1 MTLPKIGITLG
12 DPGGIGPEVILKA
25 FSSLD
30 SLPKAN
36 YILFGSSLIIQQEKQ
51 ALELDLNIQ
60 PFERAKE
67 ADSPCFSLFEIETPL
82 KTVKKGAA
90 YKENGISSFSF
101 LKEAAEE
108 AKKGTIQALVTGP
121 ISKHSWRL
129 AGLKWKGHTDFL
141 SQIYPQAIMTFWS
154 DRMKTALFSHH
165 LPLKEALKRVK
176 RESLKD
182 FFLRLHHCLEKIQP
196 ETFRFLAAG
205 LNPHAGE
212 NGLLGSEEE
221 KEIVPAIKEA
231 RKQGMRISGPFPPDV
246 VFRSALNRAETV
258 VIALYHDQG
267 LIPFKLE
274 AFEKGVNVTLGL
286 PFIRTSPAHG
296 TAFDIAGKGIASPQ
310 SIVEAIRL
318 AYSLSQP
325 LFQLSP

>member
-12 DPGGIGPEVILKA
+12 DPGGISPEIILKA
-25 FSSLD
+25 LSSLD

-67 ADSPCFSLFEIETPL
+67 ADSPSFSLFEIKTPL

-129 AGLKWKGHTDFL
+129 AGLRWKGHTDFFG
-141 SQIYPQAIMTFWS
+141 QIYPQAIMTFWS
-154 DRMKTALFSHH
+154 DRMKIALFSHH

-176 RESLKD
+176 RENLKD

-221 KEIVPAIKEA
+221 KEIIPAIKEA
-231 RKQGMRISGPFPPDV
+231 QKQGMRISGPFPPDV
-246 VFRSALNRAETV
+246 VFRNALNRAETI

-286 PFIRTSPAHG
+286 PFIRTSPSHG
-296 TAFDIAGKGIASPQ
+296 TAFDIAGKGIASSQ
-310 SIVEAIRL
+310 SMVEAIRL

>member
-12 DPGGIGPEVILKA
+12 DPGGIGPEIILKA
-25 FSSLD
+25 FSSLNT
-30 SLPKAN
+30 LPKAN
-36 YILFGSSLIIQQEKQ
+36 YIFFGSSIIIEQEKK
-51 ALELDLNIQ
+51 ALGLDLDIQ

-67 ADSPCFSLFEIETPL
+67 ADSSSCLFEIETPL

-121 ISKHSWRL
+121 ISKYSWKL
-129 AGLKWKGHTDFL
+129 AGLKWKGHTDFF
-141 SQIYPQAIMTFWS
+141 SRIYPQAIMAFWS

-176 RESLKD
+176 REKLKD

-196 ETFRFLAAG
+196 ETFRFLVAG

-212 NGLLGSEEE
+212 NGLLGSEED

-231 RKQGMRISGPFPPDV
+231 QKQGMKISGPFPPDV
-246 VFRSALNRAETV
+246 VFRNALNRTETV

-274 AFEKGVNVTLGL
+274 AFEKGVNITLGL
-286 PFIRTSPAHG
+286 PFIRTSPVHG
-296 TAFDIAGKGIASPQ
+296 TAFDIAGKGIASSQ
-310 SIVEAIRL
+310 SMVEAIRL
-318 AYSLSQP
+318 AYRLSQP

>member
-12 DPGGIGPEVILKA
+12 DPGGIGPEIILKA
-25 FSSLD
+25 FSSLNT
-30 SLPKAN
+30 LPKAD
-36 YILFGSSLIIQQEKQ
+36 YILFGSSRVIEQEKKS
-51 ALELDLNIQ
+51 LGLDLDIQ

-67 ADSPCFSLFEIETPL
+67 ADSPSFSLFEIKTPL

-101 LKEAAEE
+101 LNEAAEE

-121 ISKHSWRL
+121 ISKHSWGL

-154 DRMKTALFSHH
+154 DRMKIALFNHH

-176 RESLKD
+176 REKLKD
-182 FFLRLHHCLEKIQP
+182 FFLRLHRCFEKIQP
-196 ETFRFLAAG
+196 ERFRFLAAG

-221 KEIVPAIKEA
+221 EEIAPAIKDA
-231 RKQGMRISGPFPPDV
+231 QKQGMRISGPFPPDV
-246 VFRSALNRAETV
+246 VFRNALNRVETV

-286 PFIRTSPAHG
+286 PFIRTSPVHG
-296 TAFDIAGKGIASPQ
+296 TAFDIAGKGIASSQ
-310 SIVEAIRL
+310 SMVEAVRL

>member
-12 DPGGIGPEVILKA
+12 DPGGIGPEIILKA
-25 FSSLD
+25 FSSLNT
-30 SLPKAN
+30 LPKAN
-36 YILFGSSLIIQQEKQ
+36 YIFFGSSIVIEQEKK
-51 ALELDLNIQ
+51 ALGLDLDIQ

-67 ADSPCFSLFEIETPL
+67 ADSSSSCLFEIETPL

-121 ISKHSWRL
+121 ISKHSWKL
-129 AGLKWKGHTDFL
+129 AGLKWKGHTDFF
-141 SQIYPQAIMTFWS
+141 SRIYPQAIMAFWS

-176 RESLKD
+176 KEKLKD
-182 FFLRLHHCLEKIQP
+182 FFLHLHHCLERIQP
-196 ETFRFLAAG
+196 ETFRFLVAG

-212 NGLLGSEEE
+212 SGLLGSEED

-231 RKQGMRISGPFPPDV
+231 QKQGMNISGPFPPDV
-246 VFRSALNRAETV
+246 VFRNALNRTETV

-274 AFEKGVNVTLGL
+274 AFEKGVNITLGL
-286 PFIRTSPAHG
+286 PFIRTSPVHG
-296 TAFDIAGKGIASPQ
+296 TAYDIAGKGIASSQ
-310 SIVEAIRL
+310 SMVEAIRL
-318 AYSLSQP
+318 AYRLSQP